1 MSAPMTSRR
10 VRAVRGATTLE
21 EDTPDQI
28 AERVQELVREML
40 SSNELNDDD
49 LISMLLT
56 ASPDVRSAFPATAV
70 RGLGLDVPL
79 MGAQEADIEGGMPLC
94 IRVMMHVETGL
105 TRDEVTHVYLH
116 GARGLRDRGGSAGP
130 PG

>member
-1 MSAPMTSRR
+1 MSAPITTPR

-21 EDTPDQI
+21 EDT
-28 AERVQELVREML
+28 AEQVADRVRELISQML
-40 SSNELNDDD
+40 SSNELGQDD
-49 LISMLLT
+49 LISILLT

-79 MGAQEADIEGGMPLC
+79 IGAQEADIKGGMPLC
-94 IRVMMHVETGL
+94 IRVMMHVET
-105 TRDEVTHVYLH
+105 TRARSEVEHVYLH
-116 GARGLRDRGGSAGP
+116 GARGLRDRGGSAAP